1 MTFSPGV
8 VLLNKTQF
16 KEALMGLFEMV
27 ESGTINGGYMFA
39 FCDECNQEKLLPIQ
53 EQSKPTWKTLA
64 EAHLRERV
72 RNPHN
77 YRALSI
83 ELYAMEKAGYDWR
96 RDFSSYG
103 ELSRFL
109 SSLYSC
115 SVSHRILRQRI
126 DDLDEERNKY
136 IIEAS
141 FSFWCHLTSNF
152 DIN

>member
-1 MTFSPGV
+1 MTNSQLSDFFISFQQY
-8 VLLNKTQF
+8 L
-16 KEALMGLFEMV
+16 
-27 ESGTINGGYMFA
+27 SSINSQGGYFTLNISYTPNHR
-39 FCDECNQEKLLPIQ
+39 EG
-53 EQSKPTWKTLA
+53 SWKALA

-115 SVSHRILRQRI
+115 DVNKLILRNRI

-136 IIEAS
+136 VIEDA
-141 FSFWCHLTSNF
+141 FSYWYNVIPNF
-152 DIN
+152 YTK

>member
-1 MTFSPGV
+1 MTSSQLTN
-8 VLLNKTQF
+8 VLQSVQQ
-16 KEALMGLFEMV
+16 ALASINDQEVELTLFI
-27 ESGTINGGYMFA
+27 GI
-39 FCDECNQEKLLPIQ
+39 
-53 EQSKPTWKTLA
+53 KPKHREGSWKALA

-72 RNPHN
+72 KKPHN

-83 ELYAMEKAGYDWR
+83 ELNAMEKAGYDWR

-115 SVSHRILRQRI
+115 DVNKLILRNRI

-136 IIEAS
+136 VIEDA
-141 FSFWCHLTSNF
+141 FSYWYNVIPNF
-152 DIN
+152 YTK

>member
-1 MTFSPGV
+1 MNALQSVQHALASINNQGL
-8 VLLNKTQF
+8 VLTLSISITP
-16 KEALMGLFEMV
+16 EHHEG
-27 ESGTINGGYMFA
+27 S
-39 FCDECNQEKLLPIQ
+39 
-53 EQSKPTWKTLA
+53 SWKALA

-72 RNPHN
+72 KKPHD

-115 SVSHRILRQRI
+115 DVNKLILRNRI

-136 IIEAS
+136 VIEDA
-141 FSFWCHLTSNF
+141 FSYWYNVIPNF
-152 DIN
+152 YTK

>member
-1 MTFSPGV
+1 MTSSQ
-8 VLLNKTQF
+8 LTN
-16 KEALMGLFEMV
+16 ALQSVQQTLASINDQEVELTLFI
-27 ESGTINGGYMFA
+27 GI
-39 FCDECNQEKLLPIQ
+39 
-53 EQSKPTWKTLA
+53 KPKHREGSWKALA

-72 RNPHN
+72 KNPHN

-96 RDFSSYG
+96 RDFCSYG

-115 SVSHRILRQRI
+115 DVNKLILRNRI

-136 IIEAS
+136 VIEDAIS
-141 FSFWCHLTSNF
+141 YWYNVIPNF
-152 DIN
+152 YTK

>member
-1 MTFSPGV
+1 MSSSQLSDIFKFLQHYFSSINSKGGLFTFSFSYTP
-8 VLLNKTQF
+8 NQR
-16 KEALMGLFEMV
+16 E
-27 ESGTINGGYMFA
+27 GG
-39 FCDECNQEKLLPIQ
+39 
-53 EQSKPTWKTLA
+53 SWKALA

-83 ELYAMEKAGYDWR
+83 EFYAMEKAGYDWR

-115 SVSHRILRQRI
+115 DVNKLILRNRI

-136 IIEAS
+136 VIEDA
-141 FSFWCHLTSNF
+141 FSYWYNVIPNF
-152 DIN
+152 YTK

>member
-1 MTFSPGV
+1 MVTSSQLPDVFKFLQQAFS
-8 VLLNKTQF
+8 
-16 KEALMGLFEMV
+16 
-27 ESGTINGGYMFA
+27 SINGQGGFFTLYIGFTPNHR
-39 FCDECNQEKLLPIQ
+39 EGR
-53 EQSKPTWKTLA
+53 SWKTLA

-72 RNPHN
+72 GNPHN

-115 SVSHRILRQRI
+115 DVNKLILRNRI

-136 IIEAS
+136 VIEDAIS
-141 FSFWCHLTSNF
+141 YWYNVIPNF
-152 DIN
+152 YTK

>member
-1 MTFSPGV
+1 MSSSQ
-8 VLLNKTQF
+8 LSDIF
-16 KEALMGLFEMV
+16 KFIQQGL
-27 ESGTINGGYMFA
+27 SSINDQGGYFT
-39 FCDECNQEKLLPIQ
+39 FFIRYTPNQREGGG
-53 EQSKPTWKTLA
+53 WKALA

-72 RNPHN
+72 RNPHD

-83 ELYAMEKAGYDWR
+83 ELYAMEKVGYDWR
-96 RDFSSYG
+96 RDFCSYG

-115 SVSHRILRQRI
+115 SVSHRVLRQRI

>member
-1 MTFSPGV
+1 M
-8 VLLNKTQF
+8 QQ
-16 KEALMGLFEMV
+16 ALASINDQEV
-27 ESGTINGGYMFA
+27 ELTLSIGIKPKHREGG
-39 FCDECNQEKLLPIQ
+39 
-53 EQSKPTWKTLA
+53 SWKTLA

-96 RDFSSYG
+96 RDFCSYG

-115 SVSHRILRQRI
+115 DVNKLILRNRI

-136 IIEAS
+136 VIEDA
-141 FSFWCHLTSNF
+141 FSYWYNVIPNF
-152 DIN
+152 YTK

>member
-1 MTFSPGV
+1 MTYSQLTN
-8 VLLNKTQF
+8 VLQSVQQALASINDQEVELTLSIGIKPKHREGSW
-16 KEALMGLFEMV
+16 KE
-27 ESGTINGGYMFA
+27 
-39 FCDECNQEKLLPIQ
+39 
-53 EQSKPTWKTLA
+53 LA

-72 RNPHN
+72 RNPHD

-115 SVSHRILRQRI
+115 DVNKLILRNRI

-136 IIEAS
+136 VIEDA
-141 FSFWCHLTSNF
+141 FSYWYNVIPNF
-152 DIN
+152 YTK

>member
-1 MTFSPGV
+1 MQQALASINDQGL
-8 VLLNKTQF
+8 VLTLSISITP
-16 KEALMGLFEMV
+16 EHHEV
-27 ESGTINGGYMFA
+27 S
-39 FCDECNQEKLLPIQ
+39 
-53 EQSKPTWKTLA
+53 WKALA

-115 SVSHRILRQRI
+115 DVNKLILRNRI

-136 IIEAS
+136 VIEDA
-141 FSFWCHLTSNF
+141 FSYWYNVIPNF
-152 DIN
+152 YTK

>member
-1 MTFSPGV
+1 MNALQSV
-8 VLLNKTQF
+8 QQALASLNDQ
-16 KEALMGLFEMV
+16 EV
-27 ESGTINGGYMFA
+27 ELSLSISIKG
-39 FCDECNQEKLLPIQ
+39 KPIQ
-53 EQSKPTWKTLA
+53 EQPELTWKALA

-72 RNPHN
+72 RNPHD

-83 ELYAMEKAGYDWR
+83 ELYAMEQVGFDWR
-96 RDFSSYG
+96 RDFCSYG

-115 SVSHRILRQRI
+115 SVSHRVLRQRI

>member
-1 MTFSPGV
+1 MVNPTHLIYALQSVQHALASINNQGL
-8 VLLNKTQF
+8 VLTLSISITPEHDEGSSW
-16 KEALMGLFEMV
+16 KE
-27 ESGTINGGYMFA
+27 
-39 FCDECNQEKLLPIQ
+39 
-53 EQSKPTWKTLA
+53 LA

-96 RDFSSYG
+96 RDFCSYG

-115 SVSHRILRQRI
+115 SVSHRVLRQRI

>member
-1 MTFSPGV
+1 MLRALVSNNGQGGV
-8 VLLNKTQF
+8 FTLYISYTPNHR
-16 KEALMGLFEMV
+16 EGR
-27 ESGTINGGYMFA
+27 S
-39 FCDECNQEKLLPIQ
+39 
-53 EQSKPTWKTLA
+53 WKTLA

-72 RNPHN
+72 GNPHN

-83 ELYAMEKAGYDWR
+83 ELYAMEKAGFDWR

-141 FSFWCHLTSNF
+141 FAFWCHLTSNF

>member
-1 MTFSPGV
+1 M
-8 VLLNKTQF
+8 LNKTQLE
-16 KEALMGLFEMV
+16 EALMGLFERV
-27 ESGTINGGYMFA
+27 ESGEINGGYILA
-39 FCDECNQEKLLPIQ
+39 FFDECNQEKLLPIQ
-53 EQSKPTWKTLA
+53 EQSKLTWKTLA

-72 RNPHN
+72 KNPHD

-115 SVSHRILRQRI
+115 DVNKLILRNRI

-136 IIEAS
+136 VIEDA
-141 FSFWCHLTSNF
+141 FSYWYNVIPNF
-152 DIN
+152 YTK

>member
-1 MTFSPGV
+1 MNALQSVQRALASINDQEVELTLSIGIKPKHREGSW
-8 VLLNKTQF
+8 
-16 KEALMGLFEMV
+16 EA
-27 ESGTINGGYMFA
+27 
-39 FCDECNQEKLLPIQ
+39 
-53 EQSKPTWKTLA
+53 LA

-72 RNPHN
+72 KNPHD

-115 SVSHRILRQRI
+115 NVNKLILRNRI

-136 IIEAS
+136 VIEDA
-141 FSFWCHLTSNF
+141 FSYWYNVIPNF
-152 DIN
+152 YTK

>member
-1 MTFSPGV
+1 MTYSQLTN
-8 VLLNKTQF
+8 VLQSVQQ
-16 KEALMGLFEMV
+16 ALASINDQEV
-27 ESGTINGGYMFA
+27 ELTLSIGI
-39 FCDECNQEKLLPIQ
+39 
-53 EQSKPTWKTLA
+53 KPKHREGSWKALA

-72 RNPHN
+72 RNPHD

-115 SVSHRILRQRI
+115 DVNKLILRNRI

-136 IIEAS
+136 VIEDA
-141 FSFWCHLTSNF
+141 FSYWYNVIPNF
-152 DIN
+152 YTK

>member
-1 MTFSPGV
+1 MTYSQLTN
-8 VLLNKTQF
+8 VLQSVQR
-16 KEALMGLFEMV
+16 ALASINDQEVELTLFI
-27 ESGTINGGYMFA
+27 GI
-39 FCDECNQEKLLPIQ
+39 
-53 EQSKPTWKTLA
+53 KPKHREGSWKALA

-72 RNPHN
+72 RNPHD

-96 RDFSSYG
+96 RDFCSYG

-115 SVSHRILRQRI
+115 DVNKLILRNRI

-136 IIEAS
+136 VIEDA
-141 FSFWCHLTSNF
+141 FSYWYNVIPNF
-152 DIN
+152 YTK